1 MSSDEKPDEGVQ
13 GERSSGGGGALVGW
27 WRSTRRVVEEHSSG
41 GGGALVGWW
50 RSTRGAIEYKELW
63 FLGGLVCEV
72 FVVIG
77 GGSGG
82 LACG

>member
-1 MSSDEKPDEGVQ
+1 M
-13 GERSSGGGGALVGW
+13 
-27 WRSTRRVVEEHSSG
+27 VEEHSPG